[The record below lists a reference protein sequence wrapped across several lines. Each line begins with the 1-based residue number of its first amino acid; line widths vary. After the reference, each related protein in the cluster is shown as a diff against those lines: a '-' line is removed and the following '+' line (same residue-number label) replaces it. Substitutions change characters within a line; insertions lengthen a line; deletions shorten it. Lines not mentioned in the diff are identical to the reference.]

1 MRTRTSKPFVDE
13 LPKLLTERGMSLRAL
28 GRAAG
33 VGDDHLSR
41 VLRGARGKRPT
52 PELVRRVEVALD
64 LPEDYFAETRLDF
77 IVRQLGAHPDW
88 LDESYDE
95 LRRRVLRRRRTR

>member
-1 MRTRTSKPFVDE
+1 MASRTSKPFAEAVPE
-13 LPKLLTERGMSLRAL
+13 LLAEREMSLRAL

-52 PELVRRVEVALD
+52 PELARRVAEALD
-64 LPEDYFAETRLDF
+64 LPNEYFAEARLDF
-77 IVRQLGAHPDW
+77 VVGQLTQRPTL
-88 LDESYDE
+88 LDEVYDM
-95 LRRRVLRRRRTR
+95 LKHRRRRKP